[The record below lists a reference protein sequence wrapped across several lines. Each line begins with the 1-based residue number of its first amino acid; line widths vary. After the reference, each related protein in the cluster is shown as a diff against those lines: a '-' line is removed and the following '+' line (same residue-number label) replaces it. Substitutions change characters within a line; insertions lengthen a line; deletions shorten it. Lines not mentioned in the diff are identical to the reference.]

1 MNKVVTTVKYI
12 CNLNEVYYRENET
25 FVKQLQNLRQYNADV
40 SEAQEAFQRDVKSNN
55 LLKQNN
61 KVMAQTN
68 QKIKKNSKS
77 IEENRKII
85 DKLCE

>member
-12 CNLNEVYYRENET
+12 CSLNEVYYRENET

-55 LLKQNN
+55 LLKQND

-77 IEENRKII
+77 IEENRKKIRQII
-85 DKLCE
+85 